1 MKVPVSWLREYCDPD
16 WSPEHLAERL
26 AMTGTEVERVG
37 IAGASSDD
45 GYVVGYVDKVEP
57 HPDADRLRVC
67 TVDTGDG
74 PRTIVCGASNVAAG
88 QHVPVALPGAVLPDG
103 RELKKAKLRGVESDG
118 MILSETELQIGEDSG
133 GIAVLPGP
141 DDGGSGAGTALG
153 EVLPVAERVLEL
165 EVTSNRSDCLAVYG
179 VAREVH
185 AISDAALAEP
195 PWTVDA
201 HAAGAGEVAD
211 HASVS
216 VEVSEL
222 CPRFTARVFT
232 DIEIGPSPLWL
243 KARLIA
249 AGQRPINNVVDVTN
263 YVMLLTGQ
271 PLHAFDLDEVSGGE
285 LIVRTANQGEK
296 MTTLDGTERTFDSD
310 AVLVCDREGPAGIAG
325 IMGGQTSE
333 VSDSTT
339 RVLLE
344 AATWNGVNILRT
356 SRKLGLRSEAS
367 GRFEKQ
373 LHPALAMRAQRVA
386 SQLLVEVFGA
396 KLVPGTIDVSAG
408 EPEPAVVEL
417 RVPRV
422 ERLVGLEIDAE
433 TCAERLERL
442 GFGVELDGE
451 LIRATV
457 PLERAE
463 DVSRE
468 ADLIEEVARLA
479 DLETKLPSTLP
490 ATPERVGRLSA
501 AQQLRRRAEDALR
514 GLGADEIVGWSFTD
528 PGLADRLRLADGDPR
543 RELVELANPLSSEQS
558 VMRPTLIGSL
568 LDAAKLNLARGA
580 ERVALFESA
589 HVCLR
594 RPPDGAGPS
603 GEFGG
608 GFSGEYPAPAYEPHR
623 LGYLAA
629 GEPAASWRDAALA
642 PDFFTAKGVLESLAA
657 QLGAAVEVEA
667 AEQPFLHPGCSA
679 RVFVSKP
686 GGGDG
691 RSAAGWIGEL
701 HPLVARE
708 WDLEGG
714 AAFELD
720 LGALISAATLGTERY
735 EDVTTFPSVHQD
747 VAVVVGDDVSAAQ
760 VRDAVIAGGG
770 ELLASAE
777 VFDVYRGDQAGEG
790 KKSLALRLSFRA
802 PDRTL
807 TEEEVSARREQIR
820 AAVSEIGGSLRE

>member
-16 WSPEHLAERL
+16 WSVEHLAERL

-37 IAGASSDD
+37 IAGASSAD
-45 GYVVGYVDKVEP
+45 GYVVGYVDRVEP

-74 PRTIVCGASNVAAG
+74 PRTIVCGAPNVAAG

-103 RELKKAKLRGVESDG
+103 QELKKAKLRGVESDG

-141 DDGGSGAGTALG
+141 DDGGAGAGTALG

-185 AISDAALAEP
+185 AISDAALAEA
-195 PWTVDA
+195 PWSVDA
-201 HAAGAGEVAD
+201 EAAGEGEASD
-211 HASVS
+211 YASVS
-216 VEVSEL
+216 VEAPEL

-232 DIEIGPSPLWL
+232 DVEIGPSPLWL
-243 KARLIA
+243 KARLAA

-271 PLHAFDLDEVSGGE
+271 PLHAFDLDEVPGGE

-296 MTTLDGTERTFDSD
+296 MTTLDGTSEPSTPMRSWSATAKGPRASPGSWAARPRRSRT
-310 AVLVCDREGPAGIAG
+310 RRPASCSRPPPGTAS
-325 IMGGQTSE
+325 TS
-333 VSDSTT
+333 SAP
-339 RVLLE
+339 R
-344 AATWNGVNILRT
+344 
-356 SRKLGLRSEAS
+356 AS
-367 GRFEKQ
+367 S
-373 LHPALAMRAQRVA
+373 ACAQRHRAA
-386 SQLLVEVFGA
+386 SRSNCIPPWRCA
-396 KLVPGTIDVSAG
+396 PSAW
-408 EPEPAVVEL
+408 PRSCSSTSSARSSCPARSTSPPASPSPRVVEL

-422 ERLVGLEIDAE
+422 ERLVGLEIDVE

-442 GFGVELDGE
+442 GFGVETDGDV
-451 LIRATV
+451 IRATV
-457 PLERAE
+457 PPERAE

-479 DLETKLPSTLP
+479 DLETQLPSTLP
-490 ATPERVGRLSA
+490 ATRERVGRLSA
-501 AQQLRRRAEDALR
+501 VQHLRRRAEDALR

-528 PGLADRLRLADGDPR
+528 PGIADRLRLAEGDPR

-568 LDAAKLNLARGA
+568 LDAAMLNLARGA
-580 ERVALFESA
+580 GRVALFESA
-589 HVCLR
+589 HVYLR
-594 RPPDGAGPS
+594 QPPDGAEPS

-608 GFSGEYPAPAYEPHR
+608 GFSGEYRAPAYEPHR

-629 GEPAASWRDAALA
+629 GEPAASWRDAAAA

-667 AEQPFLHPGCSA
+667 AEQPFLHPGRSA

-686 GGGDG
+686 GDGDV

-708 WDLEGG
+708 WDLDGG

-720 LGALISAATLGTERY
+720 LAALISAATLGTERY

-747 VAVVVGDDVSAAQ
+747 VAVVVSDDVSAAQ

-790 KKSLALRLSFRA
+790 NKSLALRLSFRA